1 MIFHI
6 YDCIYNLVCL
16 VLMVFLCN
24 SFCEKRIVK
33 TFVWK
38 ISVYILWYIVINI
51 LTLVFAEQ
59 HFVLR
64 LLSTFI
70 VHLIALSY
78 LFKAKIYKLLL
89 ILLLIFGMGIC
100 SDFIMFSWLQALVP
114 EITDIELVNQN
125 ATSMVMGTLSLLLQ
139 AVVTLVIKRIASNL
153 HYDELSTADLIKHG
167 IFPLF
172 SIGIIVGLCLQDDN
186 NKQFKLSLMIIMSSA
201 LLLMNIY
208 VFFFLRN
215 EINQKLEQRS
225 HVLLVNHAEEIT
237 KLYNQSCLDRE
248 EQARSAHEYKNVLFA
263 VDGLLSEGKFQEAE
277 QYVKERTEAFA
288 KVTNIVN
295 TGNSVVNAV
304 FNTKYAEATRKG
316 IIVRFSI
323 DDLSDV
329 QIEYT
334 DLVTILANLFNNSIE
349 ACEKCE
355 KDNRIIEVAIKSINT
370 NELMISIKNT
380 FNGVILKRNDHYVTT
395 KTDSLYHGF
404 GLENVNRVVSKL
416 DGFMEV
422 ENDAEYFSVMVV
434 IKRLSLKR

>member
-24 SFCEKRIVK
+24 SFCEKRIFK
-33 TFVWK
+33 TTTWK
-38 ISVYILWYIVINI
+38 TAICILWFVVFNV
-51 LTLVFAEQ
+51 LTFVFAEQ

-64 LLSTFI
+64 LLSTFL
-70 VHLIALSY
+70 VHLIVISCLY
-78 LFKAKIYKLLL
+78 KTKIYKVLL

-100 SDFIMFSWLQALVP
+100 SDFIMFNWLQVLVP
-114 EITDIELVNQN
+114 EITNIDMINQN
-125 ATSMVMGTLSLLLQ
+125 TTSMVMGTLSLLLQ
-139 AVVTLVIKRIASNL
+139 VVVTLIIKRIASNL

-186 NKQFKLSLMIIMSSA
+186 NKQFKLTLMIIMSSA

-215 EINQKLEQRS
+215 EINQKLEQKSRA
-225 HVLLVNHAEEIT
+225 LLVNHAEEIT
-237 KLYNQSCLDRE
+237 ELYNQSCLDRE
-248 EQARSAHEYKNVLFA
+248 EQARSAHEYKNTMFA
-263 VDGLLSEGKFQEAE
+263 IEGLLSEGKYQEAE
-277 QYVKERTEAFA
+277 QYVKARNEIFA
-288 KVTNIVN
+288 KVTNVVN

-304 FNTKYAEATRKG
+304 FNTKYAEATRKD

-323 DDLSDV
+323 NDLSDIH
-329 QIEYT
+329 IEYT
-334 DLVTILANLFNNSIE
+334 DLVTVLANLLNNSIE

-355 KDNRIIEVAIKSINT
+355 KGNRIIEVVIKVINK

-380 FNGVILKRNDHYVTT
+380 YNGVILKRKDHYNTT
-395 KTDSLYHGF
+395 KNDSLHHGF
-404 GLENVNRVVSKL
+404 GLENVKRVVMKL
-416 DGFMEV
+416 NGYMEV
-422 ENDAEYFSVMVV
+422 ENDADYFKVMVV
-434 IKRLSLKR
+434 IKESL

>member
-1 MIFHI
+1 
-6 YDCIYNLVCL
+6 
-16 VLMVFLCN
+16 MVFLCN

-38 ISVYILWYIVINI
+38 ISVYILWYIVFNI

-139 AVVTLVIKRIASNL
+139 AVVTLIIKRIASNL

-248 EQARSAHEYKNVLFA
+248 EQARSAHEYKNTMFA
-263 VDGLLSEGKFQEAE
+263 IEGLLSEGKYQEAE
-277 QYVKERTEAFA
+277 QYVKARNEVFA
-288 KVTNIVN
+288 KVTNVVN

-304 FNTKYAEATRKG
+304 FNTKYAEATRKD

-323 DDLSDV
+323 NDLSDIH
-329 QIEYT
+329 IEYT
-334 DLVTILANLFNNSIE
+334 DLVTVLANLLNNSIE

-355 KDNRIIEVAIKSINT
+355 KGNRIIEVVIKAINK

-380 FNGVILKRNDHYVTT
+380 YNGVILKRKDHYNTT
-395 KTDSLYHGF
+395 KNDSLHHGF
-404 GLENVNRVVSKL
+404 GLENVKRVVMKL
-416 DGFMEV
+416 NGYMEV
-422 ENDAEYFSVMVV
+422 ENDADYFKVMVV
-434 IKRLSLKR
+434 IKESL